1 MEGGREEGG
10 HGRAPVITHGPVT
23 IQGPAGRRLSRSGA
37 GGGGLPVGVADT
49 SPGGAG
55 DAGDAGDAGASGPRP
70 H

>member
-37 GGGGLPVGVADT
+37 GGGGAFALV
-49 SPGGAG
+49 
-55 DAGDAGDAGASGPRP
+55 
-70 H
+70 